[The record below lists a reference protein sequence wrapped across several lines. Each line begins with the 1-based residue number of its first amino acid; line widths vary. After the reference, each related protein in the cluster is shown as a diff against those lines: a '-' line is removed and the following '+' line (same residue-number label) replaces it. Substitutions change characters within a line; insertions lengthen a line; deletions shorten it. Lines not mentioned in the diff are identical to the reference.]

1 MNRLPDMIIID
12 FCEWLNHYI
21 TESTRSDVLDFILD
35 DRNEKELYKYADR
48 YLRNKHTRLKNI
60 LHKFIDSDFFDDYL
74 NRIHLKSFR
83 SKRDIYSDDQLI
95 CYMFCREE
103 LCKCFHRFCRDNYD
117 DYTIQLN
124 NITPEELVDSSRMF
138 FSDTMHENNT
148 SLHLMNRLN
157 IDMQIEID
165 FITWLTETNG
175 NQLDI
180 QKMPVRVF
188 SKIADEFARD
198 CNKTKSERDKLIRS
212 FKQKDLKALSRKL
225 MALLPIKTIKAANDL
240 GYIIGRYSDKRIPF
254 KCIIIP
260 LKANSKEYIDLIEN
274 YWEDFHYLS
283 GDYLDIY
290 YSDTDYGKSGFEI
303 MKQMNYIPETL
314 KEQAP
319 SIIIW
324 GTELSKAKR
333 IDISRLNNTDIFEI
347 IQKIVNLIKSS
358 KSLDTIVK
366 EANIM
371 SDELRDKHRAI
382 SNTNNTVINSGTIN
396 GNVVNENS
404 GTLFSDVSEV
414 ENTIP
419 LANEINDAQRLISS
433 FNDINDQQKE
443 LLLGILKET
452 SAAVKSGNEKQK
464 QDNKKRFKDAIC
476 FMGDIGTKLISALS
490 GLTNLLK
497 YFNITPF

>member
-1 MNRLPDMIIID
+1 MNRLSDMIIID

-21 TESTRSDVLDFILD
+21 TENAHSDVLDYILD
-35 DRNEKELYKYADR
+35 DQNKKEVYKYADQ
-48 YLRNKHTRLKNI
+48 YLRNKHAIMKNV

-74 NRIHLKSFR
+74 NRIHLKYFG
-83 SKRDIYSDDQLI
+83 SKRDIDSDDQLI
-95 CYMFCREE
+95 CCMLCREE
-103 LCKCFHRFCRDNYD
+103 LCKYIHRVYRENFEDF
-117 DYTIQLN
+117 TIQLN
-124 NITPEELVDSSRMF
+124 NVTPEELVESLRMF
-138 FSDTMHENNT
+138 FSDIMHENNT
-148 SLHLMNRLN
+148 FLHLMNRLD
-157 IDMQIEID
+157 IDMQIEMD

-188 SKIADEFARD
+188 SKIAYEFARD

-212 FKQKDLKALSRKL
+212 FKQKDLKVLSRKL
-225 MALLPIKTIKAANDL
+225 MTLLPIKNVKVANDL

-254 KCIIIP
+254 KCIIVP

-290 YSDTDYGKSGFEI
+290 YSATDYGKSGFEI

-324 GTELSKAKR
+324 DTELSKAKG

-347 IQKIVNLIKSS
+347 IQKIINLIKSS
-358 KSLDTIVK
+358 KSLDTIVR

-382 SNTNNTVINSGTIN
+382 NNTNNTVINSGTIN

-414 ENTIP
+414 ENSIP
-419 LANEINDAQRLISS
+419 LANEINEAQRLISS
-433 FNDINDQQKE
+433 FNDINDTQKE

-452 SAAVKSGNEKQK
+452 SVADKSGNEKQQ
-464 QDNKKRFKDAIC
+464 QDNKKSFKDAIC
-476 FMGDIGTKLISALS
+476 FMGNIGTKLILVLS
-490 GLTNLLK
+490 SLTNLLK